1 MRLTTREQQL
11 LDSAANGLT
20 DRQIGDEF
28 SISIETV
35 ASYWRGIRLK
45 FQSSSRTECVA
56 RYSQEKSE
64 SLIEKHEIE
73 SSELLKEIKSRTEAE
88 ARALAQ
94 KNILQAITDASLSYI
109 TGRHDLSGCFERLL
123 VDVLNFTHSEFGFL
137 AEVEHSEGVPALKR
151 LATSPAS
158 TSVKGDFAVE
168 LCEFRP
174 FGFSD
179 ELTLIKK
186 LMAKAKP
193 VIASQ
198 PSGLPSFLG
207 VPVFSGNELIGV
219 IGLFNGSGGYEADV
233 LDDLKPVAA
242 TCANFIS
249 GSRLEEERKI
259 MQQQIANSR
268 EVVRNLVDRIPA
280 GIVYERPDR
289 SVEFVN
295 QTFIDMFGLGVK
307 PSQLV
312 SRVCF
317 IEPLVKRQSLR
328 DLHSIVEEI
337 DLNWAAI
344 PSGAKDTFELADGR
358 KFERDSI
365 VVESSGKLQGHLWC
379 YREVTRKFHSRLGD
393 QLESTEVMSH
403 I

>member
-64 SLIEKHEIE
+64 SLIEKHELE

-109 TGRHDLSGCFERLL
+109 TGRHDLRDCFARLL
-123 VDVLNFTHSEFGFL
+123 EDVLNFTHSECGFL
-137 AEVEHSEGVPALKR
+137 AEVVYLDGLPTLKQLSASAEATGLRGISEIE
-151 LATSPAS
+151 
-158 TSVKGDFAVE
+158 F
-168 LCEFRP
+168 CEFRA

-179 ELTLIKK
+179 EATLLKK
-186 LMAKAKP
+186 LVSKPKAVLVK
-193 VIASQ
+193 Q
-198 PSGLPSFLG
+198 PGGLPSFLG
-207 VPVFSGNELIGV
+207 VPVCSGNDLIGLICLV
-219 IGLFNGSGGYEADV
+219 NQTGGYESDV
-233 LDDLKPVAA
+233 LEDLKPVAA

-249 GSRLEEERKI
+249 GSRLEAERKI

-295 QTFIDMFGLGVK
+295 QTFIDLFGLDVK
-307 PSQLV
+307 PNQLV
-312 SRVCF
+312 GRACL
-317 IEPLVKRQSLR
+317 IEPLVKRFRPDEIQ
-328 DLHSIVEEI
+328 SIVEEI
-337 DLNWAAI
+337 DLNWASI
-344 PSGAKDTFELADGR
+344 PSGSKDTFQLADGR